1 MKKNN
6 FKIVK
11 IDKSKNLFNYEKKIL
26 INELILDLKLGYYD
40 FEKEKAQKVKF
51 SLEIDYQDKKPSND
65 KDIKSIVNYGTIVKF
80 ITKLIKKKHYNF
92 LETLAEAVFDELFKD
107 KRIAKIMLKIEKLE
121 ILKQCSS
128 VGIQITKK
136 EVMISSEIGKEVI
149 KKELPLIPKLPGVYR
164 MLNDKGDILYVG
176 KAKNLPNRL
185 KSYVSEKNHIIRTE
199 RMLSQTRKLEITTTS
214 NESEAL
220 LLEANLIKKYKPKF
234 NILLRDDKSFPFI
247 FIGNKDKWP
256 QIKRHRGK
264 KTKKGFYFGPF
275 ASAGSANWTIKMIQ
289 KIFHLRV
296 CDDTV
301 FKNRE
306 RPCIL
311 YQIKRCS
318 GPCVGYIEKNEY
330 KKTVDDAIEF
340 VSGKSRKIQKS
351 LSDQMEKASDNLDFE
366 KAGILRD
373 RIKSLNIIQ
382 SSQRINEA
390 NLIEADVIAGYKESG
405 KTCIQVFFY
414 RSKQNWGNQAFFP
427 KHDPDEKLSD
437 ILNSFVSQFY
447 ENKSVPS
454 SIILSEEI
462 KEKILIEKTLSQ
474 KEEKQIDISIAKKG
488 SKLKVINQAI
498 KNAKDSLTRKL
509 YESQNNRELF
519 DAVANKFNLETNI
532 NLIEV
537 YDNSHIQGTNSVGA
551 LIAYGDEGFIK
562 KRYRKFNIKIQKN
575 EQDDYGMMREVL
587 NRRFKRAIQEKDNYL
602 TFPDL
607 VLIDGGKGQYSVARE
622 TLNELGLHDLP
633 IVAIAKGKQRNSG
646 NETFFHNGKEF
657 KFIKN
662 DPTLFFLQRIRDE
675 SHRFAISAH
684 RAKRKK
690 GISKSLLDQ
699 IEGIGSIRK
708 RALLNHFGS
717 ARAVESA
724 SLDEIKSV
732 EGVEAKVAKKIYN
745 FFHE

>member
-1 MKKNN
+1 
-6 FKIVK
+6 
-11 IDKSKNLFNYEKKIL
+11 
-26 INELILDLKLGYYD
+26 
-40 FEKEKAQKVKF
+40 
-51 SLEIDYQDKKPSND
+51 
-65 KDIKSIVNYGTIVKF
+65 
-80 ITKLIKKKHYNF
+80 
-92 LETLAEAVFDELFKD
+92 
-107 KRIAKIMLKIEKLE
+107 
-121 ILKQCSS
+121 
-128 VGIQITKK
+128 
-136 EVMISSEIGKEVI
+136 MISSDIGKEVI

-164 MLNDKGDILYVG
+164 MVNEKGDILYVG

-185 KSYVSEKNHIIRTE
+185 KSYIAEKNHIIRTE

-247 FIGNKDKWP
+247 FIGNKDKWS

-264 KTKKGFYFGPF
+264 KIKEGFYFGPF

-301 FKNRE
+301 FKNRQ

-318 GPCVGYIEKNEY
+318 GPCVGYIKEDEY
-330 KKTVDDAIEF
+330 KKTVEDAIEF
-340 VSGKSRKIQKS
+340 VSGKSRKIQKN
-351 LSDQMEKASDNLDFE
+351 LSDEMEKASEDLNFE
-366 KAGILRD
+366 KAVILRD

-462 KEKILIEKTLSQ
+462 KEKVLIEKTLSQ
-474 KEEKQIDISIAKKG
+474 KEEKQINISIAKKG
-488 SKLKVINQAI
+488 SKLKVVNQAI
-498 KNAKDSLTRKL
+498 KNAKDSLNRKL
-509 YESQNNRELF
+509 YESQNNKELF
-519 DAVANKFNLETNI
+519 DAVASKFNLETNI

-633 IVAIAKGKQRNSG
+633 IVSMAKGKQRNSG
-646 NETFFHNGKEF
+646 NETFFHNGKDF
-657 KFIKN
+657 RFTKN

-699 IEGIGSIRK
+699 IDGIGSIRK

-732 EGVEAKVAKKIYN
+732 EGVEEKVANKIYN

>member
-1 MKKNN
+1 MK
-6 FKIVK
+6 
-11 IDKSKNLFNYEKKIL
+11 
-26 INELILDLKLGYYD
+26 
-40 FEKEKAQKVKF
+40 
-51 SLEIDYQDKKPSND
+51 
-65 KDIKSIVNYGTIVKF
+65 
-80 ITKLIKKKHYNF
+80 
-92 LETLAEAVFDELFKD
+92 
-107 KRIAKIMLKIEKLE
+107 
-121 ILKQCSS
+121 SS
-128 VGIQITKK
+128 D
-136 EVMISSEIGKEVI
+136 IGKEVI

-164 MLNDKGDILYVG
+164 MLNSKNEILYIG

-185 KSYVSEKNHIIRTE
+185 KSYISEKNQIIRTE
-199 RMLSQTRKLEITTTS
+199 RMLSQTKRLEITTTS

-220 LLEANLIKKYKPKF
+220 LLEANLIKKYKPRF

-247 FIGNKDKWP
+247 FIGNEDKWP

-264 KTKKGFYFGPF
+264 KDRKGFFFGPF

-318 GPCVGYIEKNEY
+318 GPCVGYIKEKDY
-330 KKTVDDAIEF
+330 KQTVDDAIEF
-340 VSGKSRKIQKS
+340 VSGKSRRIQKN
-351 LSDQMEKASDNLDFE
+351 LSSQMEKASEDLDFE
-366 KAGILRD
+366 RASILRD

-414 RSKQNWGNQAFFP
+414 RSKQNWGNQAFYP
-427 KHDPDEKLSD
+427 KHDPDENLKE

-462 KEKILIEKTLSQ
+462 REKALIEKTLSK
-474 KEEKQIDISIAKKG
+474 KENKQINISIAKKG
-488 SKLKVINQAI
+488 SKLKVVNQAI
-498 KNAKDSLTRKL
+498 KNAKDSLNRKL
-509 YESQNNRELF
+509 YESQNNKEVFESVAKKF
-519 DAVANKFNLETNI
+519 DLETNI

-551 LIAYGDEGFIK
+551 LISYGEEGFIK

-575 EQDDYGMMREVL
+575 KQDDFGMMKEVL
-587 NRRFKRAIQEKDNYL
+587 NRRFKKAIQEKDNFL

-607 VLIDGGKGQYSVARE
+607 VLVDGGKGQYSAARE
-622 TLNELGLHDLP
+622 CLNELGLHDIP
-633 IVAIAKGKQRNSG
+633 IIAIAKGKFRNSG

-657 KFIKN
+657 KFAKN

-690 GISKSLLDQ
+690 GMSQSLLDQ
-699 IEGIGSIRK
+699 IDGIGSIRK

-724 SLDEIKSV
+724 SLDEIQSV
-732 EGVEAKVAKKIYN
+732 EGVEEKVAKKIYN
-745 FFHE
+745 YFHE

>member
-1 MKKNN
+1 
-6 FKIVK
+6 
-11 IDKSKNLFNYEKKIL
+11 
-26 INELILDLKLGYYD
+26 
-40 FEKEKAQKVKF
+40 
-51 SLEIDYQDKKPSND
+51 
-65 KDIKSIVNYGTIVKF
+65 
-80 ITKLIKKKHYNF
+80 
-92 LETLAEAVFDELFKD
+92 
-107 KRIAKIMLKIEKLE
+107 
-121 ILKQCSS
+121 
-128 VGIQITKK
+128 
-136 EVMISSEIGKEVI
+136 MISSDIGKEVI

-164 MLNDKGDILYVG
+164 MLNAKNEILYVG

-199 RMLSQTRKLEITTTS
+199 RMLSQTKRLEITTTS

-220 LLEANLIKKYKPKF
+220 LLEANLIKKFKPKF

-247 FIGNKDKWP
+247 FISNKEKWP
-256 QIKRHRGK
+256 QIKKHRGK
-264 KTKKGFYFGPF
+264 KDKEGFFFGPF

-301 FKNRE
+301 FKKRE

-318 GPCVGYIEKNEY
+318 GPCVGYIKENDY
-330 KKTVDDAIEF
+330 KQTVEDAMEF
-340 VSGKSRKIQKS
+340 VSGKSRRIQKNLS
-351 LSDQMEKASDNLDFE
+351 LQMEKASEELDFE
-366 KAGILRD
+366 KAAILRD

-390 NLIEADVIAGYKESG
+390 NLIEADVIGGYKESG

-437 ILNSFVSQFY
+437 IINSFVSQFY

-454 SIILSEEI
+454 SIILSETI
-462 KEKILIEKTLSQ
+462 KEKVLIEKTLSQ
-474 KEEKQIDISIAKKG
+474 KENKQITISVAKKG
-488 SKLKVINQAI
+488 SKLNVISQAI
-498 KNAKDSLTRKL
+498 KNAKDSLNRKL

-519 DAVANKFNLETNI
+519 DNISKKFNLETNLS
-532 NLIEV
+532 LIEV

-551 LIAYGDEGFIK
+551 LIAYGEEGFVK
-562 KRYRKFNIKIQKN
+562 KRYRKFNIKN
-575 EQDDYGMMREVL
+575 EKILQDDYGMMKEVL
-587 NRRFKRAIQEKDNYL
+587 TRRFKRALQEKDNYL

-607 VLIDGGKGQYSVARE
+607 VIIDGGKGQYSVARE
-622 TLNELGLHDLP
+622 TINELGLHDLP
-633 IVAIAKGKQRNSG
+633 VIAIAKGKQRNSG
-646 NETFFHNGKEF
+646 NETFFYNGKEY
-657 KFIKN
+657 KFQKN

-684 RAKRKK
+684 RSKRKK
-690 GISKSLLDQ
+690 GISRSLLDQ
-699 IEGIGSIRK
+699 IDGIGSIRK

-724 SLDEIKSV
+724 SLDEIRSV
-732 EGVEAKVAKKIYN
+732 EGVEEKVAKKIYN

>member
-1 MKKNN
+1 
-6 FKIVK
+6 
-11 IDKSKNLFNYEKKIL
+11 
-26 INELILDLKLGYYD
+26 
-40 FEKEKAQKVKF
+40 
-51 SLEIDYQDKKPSND
+51 
-65 KDIKSIVNYGTIVKF
+65 
-80 ITKLIKKKHYNF
+80 
-92 LETLAEAVFDELFKD
+92 
-107 KRIAKIMLKIEKLE
+107 
-121 ILKQCSS
+121 
-128 VGIQITKK
+128 
-136 EVMISSEIGKEVI
+136 MISSEIGKEII
-149 KKELPLIPKLPGVYR
+149 KKELTLIPKLPGVYR

-185 KSYVSEKNHIIRTE
+185 KNYVSEKNHIIRTE

-220 LLEANLIKKYKPKF
+220 LLEANLIKKHKPKF

-247 FIGNKDKWP
+247 FIGNKDQWP

-264 KTKKGFYFGPF
+264 KIKEGFYFGPF

-318 GPCVGYIEKNEY
+318 GPCVGYVEKDEY

-351 LSDQMEKASDNLDFE
+351 LSDQMEKASEDLDFE
-366 KAGILRD
+366 KAVILRD

-427 KHDPDEKLSD
+427 KHDPDEKLSE

-462 KEKILIEKTLSQ
+462 KEKTLIEKTLSQ
-474 KEEKQIDISIAKKG
+474 KEQKQINISVAKKG
-488 SKLKVINQAI
+488 SKLKVIHQAI
-498 KNAKDSLTRKL
+498 KNAKDSLNRKL
-509 YESQNNRELF
+509 YESQNNKELF
-519 DAVANKFNLETNI
+519 DSVASKFNLETNI

-562 KRYRKFNIKIQKN
+562 KRYRKFNIKIEKN

-607 VLIDGGKGQYSVARE
+607 VLVDGGKGQYSVARE

-633 IVAIAKGKQRNSG
+633 IVAIAKGKFRNSG
-646 NETFFHNGKEF
+646 NEIFFYNGKEF
-657 KFIKN
+657 KFAKN

-675 SHRFAISAH
+675 AHRFAISAH

-690 GISKSLLDQ
+690 GISRSLLDQ
-699 IEGIGSIRK
+699 IEGIGSMRK

>member
-1 MKKNN
+1 MGY
-6 FKIVK
+6 
-11 IDKSKNLFNYEKKIL
+11 KS
-26 INELILDLKLGYYD
+26 
-40 FEKEKAQKVKF
+40 Q
-51 SLEIDYQDKKPSND
+51 
-65 KDIKSIVNYGTIVKF
+65 
-80 ITKLIKKKHYNF
+80 
-92 LETLAEAVFDELFKD
+92 
-107 KRIAKIMLKIEKLE
+107 
-121 ILKQCSS
+121 
-128 VGIQITKK
+128 KK
-136 EVMISSEIGKEVI
+136 EVMISSEIGKEII
-149 KKELPLIPKLPGVYR
+149 KKELPLIPKLPGVYK
-164 MLNDKGDILYVG
+164 MLSDKDQILYVG

-199 RMLSQTRKLEITTTS
+199 RMLSQTRKIEITTTS

-220 LLEANLIKKYKPKF
+220 LLEANLIKKHKPKF

-247 FIGNKDKWP
+247 FIGNKDKWS

-264 KTKKGFYFGPF
+264 KIKEGFYFGPF

-318 GPCVGYIEKNEY
+318 GPCVGYIDESEY
-330 KKTVDDAIEF
+330 KRTVDDAIEF
-340 VSGKSRKIQKS
+340 VSGKSRKIQKN
-351 LSDQMEKASDNLDFE
+351 LSDQMEKASESLDFE

-390 NLIEADVIAGYKESG
+390 NLVEADVIAAYKESG
-405 KTCIQVFFY
+405 QTCIQVFFY

-427 KHDPDEKLSD
+427 KHDPDENLGN

-454 SIILSEEI
+454 SIILSQEI
-462 KEKILIEKTLSQ
+462 KEKILIEQTLSQ
-474 KEEKQIDISIAKKG
+474 KESKQVNISVAKKG

-498 KNAKDSLTRKL
+498 KNAKDSLNRKL
-509 YESQNNRELF
+509 HETQNNRELF
-519 DAVANKFNLETNI
+519 ESVVAKFNLETNI

-551 LIAYGDEGFIK
+551 LISYGDEGFIK
-562 KRYRKFNIKIQKN
+562 KRYRKFNIKMKKN
-575 EQDDYGMMREVL
+575 EQDDYGMMKEVL
-587 NRRFKRAIQEKDNYL
+587 TRRFKKAVQEKEGHL
-602 TFPDL
+602 SFPDL
-607 VLIDGGKGQYSVARE
+607 IFVDGGKGQYSVARE
-622 TLNELGLHDLP
+622 TLNELGLHDIPL
-633 IVAIAKGKQRNSG
+633 IAIAKGKFRNSG
-646 NETFFHNGKEF
+646 NETFFHNGKEY
-657 KFIKN
+657 KFSKN

-684 RAKRKK
+684 RARRKK

-732 EGVEAKVAKKIYN
+732 EGVEEKVAKKIYN

>member
-1 MKKNN
+1 MGY
-6 FKIVK
+6 
-11 IDKSKNLFNYEKKIL
+11 KS
-26 INELILDLKLGYYD
+26 
-40 FEKEKAQKVKF
+40 Q
-51 SLEIDYQDKKPSND
+51 
-65 KDIKSIVNYGTIVKF
+65 
-80 ITKLIKKKHYNF
+80 
-92 LETLAEAVFDELFKD
+92 
-107 KRIAKIMLKIEKLE
+107 
-121 ILKQCSS
+121 
-128 VGIQITKK
+128 KK
-136 EVMISSEIGKEVI
+136 EVMISSEIGKEII
-149 KKELPLIPKLPGVYR
+149 KKELPLIPKLPGVYK
-164 MLNDKGDILYVG
+164 MLSDKDQILYVG

-199 RMLSQTRKLEITTTS
+199 RMLSQTRKIEITTTS

-220 LLEANLIKKYKPKF
+220 LLEANLIKKHKPKF

-247 FIGNKDKWP
+247 FIGNKDKWS

-264 KTKKGFYFGPF
+264 KTKEGFYFGPF

-318 GPCVGYIEKNEY
+318 GPCVGYIDESEY
-330 KKTVDDAIEF
+330 KRTVDDAIEF
-340 VSGKSRKIQKS
+340 VSGKSRKIQKN
-351 LSDQMEKASDNLDFE
+351 LSDQMEKASETLDFE

-390 NLIEADVIAGYKESG
+390 NLVEADVIAAYKESG
-405 KTCIQVFFY
+405 QTCIQVFFY

-427 KHDPDEKLSD
+427 KHDPDENLGN

-454 SIILSEEI
+454 SIILSQEI
-462 KEKILIEKTLSQ
+462 KEKILIEQTLSQ
-474 KEEKQIDISIAKKG
+474 KEGKQVNISVAKKG

-498 KNAKDSLTRKL
+498 KNAKDSLNRKL
-509 YESQNNRELF
+509 HETQNNRELF
-519 DAVANKFNLETNI
+519 ESVVAKFNLETNI

-551 LIAYGDEGFIK
+551 LISYGDEGFIK
-562 KRYRKFNIKIQKN
+562 KRYRKFNIKMKKN
-575 EQDDYGMMREVL
+575 EQDDYGMMKEVL
-587 NRRFKRAIQEKDNYL
+587 TRRFKKAVQEKEGHL
-602 TFPDL
+602 SFPDL
-607 VLIDGGKGQYSVARE
+607 IFVDGGKGQYSVARE
-622 TLNELGLHDLP
+622 TLNELGLHDIPL
-633 IVAIAKGKQRNSG
+633 IAIAKGKFRNSG
-646 NETFFHNGKEF
+646 NETFFHNGKEY
-657 KFIKN
+657 KFSKN

-684 RAKRKK
+684 RARRKK

-732 EGVEAKVAKKIYN
+732 EGVEEKVAKKIYN

>member
-1 MKKNN
+1 M
-6 FKIVK
+6 
-11 IDKSKNLFNYEKKIL
+11 
-26 INELILDLKLGYYD
+26 
-40 FEKEKAQKVKF
+40 
-51 SLEIDYQDKKPSND
+51 
-65 KDIKSIVNYGTIVKF
+65 T
-80 ITKLIKKKHYNF
+80 
-92 LETLAEAVFDELFKD
+92 
-107 KRIAKIMLKIEKLE
+107 
-121 ILKQCSS
+121 
-128 VGIQITKK
+128 
-136 EVMISSEIGKEVI
+136 SSEVGKELI

-164 MLNDKGDILYVG
+164 MLNSKNEILYVG

-185 KSYVSEKNHIIRTE
+185 KNYIAEKNHIIRTE
-199 RMLSQTRKLEITTTS
+199 RMLSQTKKIEITTTS

-264 KTKKGFYFGPF
+264 KTKEGFYFGPF

-318 GPCVGYIEKNEY
+318 GPCVGYIKKEEY
-330 KKTVDDAIEF
+330 KSSVEDAIEF
-340 VSGKSRKIQKS
+340 VSGKSRKIQKN
-351 LSDQMEKASDNLDFE
+351 LSNQMEKASEDLDFE
-366 KAGILRD
+366 KAVILRD
-373 RIKSLNIIQ
+373 RIKALNIIQ

-390 NLIEADVIAGYKESG
+390 NLVEADVIAGYKESG
-405 KTCIQVFFY
+405 KTCVQVFFY

-427 KHDPDEKLSD
+427 KHDPDEKLGN
-437 ILNSFVSQFY
+437 ILNSFISQFY

-454 SIILSEEI
+454 LIILSEDI
-462 KEKILIEKTLSQ
+462 KEKNLIEKTLSK
-474 KEEKQIDISIAKKG
+474 KEKKQINISVAKKG

-498 KNAKDSLTRKL
+498 KNAKDSLNRKL
-509 YESQNNRELF
+509 YESQNNRDLF
-519 DAVANKFNLETNI
+519 DSVSKKFNLEANI
-532 NLIEV
+532 GLIEV

-551 LIAYGDEGFIK
+551 LIAFGEEGFIK
-562 KRYRKFNIKIQKN
+562 KRYRKFNIKKKDN
-575 EQDDYGMMREVL
+575 EQDDYGMIREVL
-587 NRRFKRAIQEKDNYL
+587 NRRFKRAIQEKDNFL
-602 TFPDL
+602 SFPDL
-607 VLIDGGKGQYSVARE
+607 VMIDGGKGQYSSARE
-622 TLNELGLHDLP
+622 TMNELGLHDIP
-633 IVAIAKGKQRNSG
+633 VISIAKGKYRNSG
-646 NETFFHNGKEF
+646 DETFFHNGKDY
-657 KFIKN
+657 KFEKN

-690 GISKSLLDQ
+690 GLTKSLLDQ
-699 IEGIGSIRK
+699 IQGIGSMRK

-724 SLDEIKSV
+724 SLDEIKTV
-732 EGVEAKVAKKIYN
+732 EGVEEKVAKKIYN

>member
-1 MKKNN
+1 
-6 FKIVK
+6 
-11 IDKSKNLFNYEKKIL
+11 
-26 INELILDLKLGYYD
+26 
-40 FEKEKAQKVKF
+40 
-51 SLEIDYQDKKPSND
+51 
-65 KDIKSIVNYGTIVKF
+65 
-80 ITKLIKKKHYNF
+80 
-92 LETLAEAVFDELFKD
+92 
-107 KRIAKIMLKIEKLE
+107 
-121 ILKQCSS
+121 
-128 VGIQITKK
+128 
-136 EVMISSEIGKEVI
+136 MISSEIGKDVI

-164 MLNDKGDILYVG
+164 MLNSKNEILYVG

-185 KSYVSEKNHIIRTE
+185 KSYIAEKNHIIRTE
-199 RMLSQTRKLEITTTS
+199 RMLSQTKKIEITTTS

-247 FIGNKDKWP
+247 FIGNKDKWS

-264 KTKKGFYFGPF
+264 KAKEGFYFGPF

-318 GPCVGYIEKNEY
+318 GPCVGYIKEEEY
-330 KKTVDDAIEF
+330 KRTVDDAIEF
-340 VSGKSRKIQKS
+340 VSGKSRRIQKN
-351 LSDQMEKASDNLDFE
+351 LSNQMEKASEDLDFE
-366 KAGILRD
+366 KATILRD
-373 RIKSLNIIQ
+373 RIKALNIIQ
-382 SSQRINEA
+382 SSQRIKEA

-427 KHDPDEKLSD
+427 KHDPDEKLSN

-454 SIILSEEI
+454 LIILSEDI
-462 KEKILIEKTLSQ
+462 QEKKLIEKTLSK
-474 KEEKQIDISIAKKG
+474 KESKQISVSVAKKG

-498 KNAKDSLTRKL
+498 KNAKDSLNRKL

-519 DAVANKFNLETNI
+519 ESVSKKFNLETNI

-551 LIAYGDEGFIK
+551 LIAFGDEGFIK
-562 KRYRKFNIKIQKN
+562 KRYRKFNIKQKDN

-587 NRRFKRAIQEKDNYL
+587 NRRFKRAIKEKDNFL
-602 TFPDL
+602 SFPDL

-622 TLNELGLHDLP
+622 TMNELGLHDIP
-633 IVAIAKGKQRNSG
+633 VIAIAKGKYRNSG
-646 NETFFHNGKEF
+646 NETFFHNGKDF
-657 KFIKN
+657 KFEKN

-690 GISKSLLDQ
+690 GITKSLLDQ
-699 IEGIGSIRK
+699 IQGIGSMRK

-724 SLDEIKSV
+724 SLDEIKTV
-732 EGVEAKVAKKIYN
+732 EGVEEKVAKKIYN

>member
-1 MKKNN
+1 
-6 FKIVK
+6 
-11 IDKSKNLFNYEKKIL
+11 
-26 INELILDLKLGYYD
+26 
-40 FEKEKAQKVKF
+40 
-51 SLEIDYQDKKPSND
+51 
-65 KDIKSIVNYGTIVKF
+65 
-80 ITKLIKKKHYNF
+80 
-92 LETLAEAVFDELFKD
+92 
-107 KRIAKIMLKIEKLE
+107 
-121 ILKQCSS
+121 
-128 VGIQITKK
+128 
-136 EVMISSEIGKEVI
+136 MISSNIGKEVI
-149 KKELPLIPKLPGVYR
+149 NKELPLIPKLPGVYK
-164 MLNDKGDILYVG
+164 MLNSKNEILYVG
-176 KAKNLPNRL
+176 KAKNLTNRL

-199 RMLSQTRKLEITTTS
+199 RMLSQTKKLEITTTS

-220 LLEANLIKKYKPKF
+220 LLEANLIKKHKPKY

-247 FIGNKDKWP
+247 FMGNKDKWP
-256 QIKRHRGK
+256 QIKKHRGK
-264 KTKKGFYFGPF
+264 KNKEGFFFGPF

-296 CDDTV
+296 CDDAV

-306 RPCIL
+306 RSCIL

-318 GPCVGYIEKNEY
+318 GPCVGYINETEY
-330 KKTVDDAIEF
+330 KQTVKDAIEF
-340 VSGKSRKIQKS
+340 VSGKSRKIQKN
-351 LSDQMEKASDNLDFE
+351 LSNQMEKASEELDFE
-366 KAGILRD
+366 KASILRD

-382 SSQRINEA
+382 SSQKINEA
-390 NLIEADVIAGYKESG
+390 NLVEADVIAGYKESG

-427 KHDPDEKLSD
+427 KHDPDESLKE
-437 ILNSFVSQFY
+437 ILNSFITQFY
-447 ENKSVPS
+447 ENKNVPN

-462 KEKILIEKTLSQ
+462 NERTLIEKTLSK
-474 KEEKQIDISIAKKG
+474 KENKEINISVAKKG
-488 SKLKVINQAI
+488 SKLKVIKQAI
-498 KNAKDSLTRKL
+498 KNAKDSLNRKI
-509 YESQNNRELF
+509 YESQNNKDLF
-519 DAVANKFNLETNI
+519 EKVAKKFDLETNI

-551 LIAYGDEGFIK
+551 MITYDDGGFVK

-575 EQDDYGMMREVL
+575 KQDDYGMMKEVL
-587 NRRFKRAIQEKDNYL
+587 NRRFKRAVQEKDNYL
-602 TFPDL
+602 SFPDL

-622 TLNELGLHDLP
+622 TMNELGLHDIP
-633 IVAIAKGKQRNSG
+633 IVAIAKGKFRSSS
-646 NETFFHNGKEF
+646 NETFFHNRKEF
-657 KFIKN
+657 KFLKN
-662 DPTLFFLQRIRDE
+662 DPTLFFLQRLRDE

-690 GISKSLLDQ
+690 SISSSLLDQ

-732 EGVEAKVAKKIYN
+732 EGIEEKVAKKIYN